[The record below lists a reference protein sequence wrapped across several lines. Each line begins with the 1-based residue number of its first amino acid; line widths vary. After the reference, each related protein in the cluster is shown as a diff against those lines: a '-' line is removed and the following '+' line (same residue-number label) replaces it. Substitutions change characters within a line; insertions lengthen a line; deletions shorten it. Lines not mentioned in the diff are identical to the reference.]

1 MTDKKTKGQINNSP
15 AKKKETLTVDMWL
28 IVNKTC
34 TIKIA

>member
-1 MTDKKTKGQINNSP
+1 MTDEKPKTEENNSH
-15 AKKKETLTVDMWL
+15 AKKETLTVDIWL